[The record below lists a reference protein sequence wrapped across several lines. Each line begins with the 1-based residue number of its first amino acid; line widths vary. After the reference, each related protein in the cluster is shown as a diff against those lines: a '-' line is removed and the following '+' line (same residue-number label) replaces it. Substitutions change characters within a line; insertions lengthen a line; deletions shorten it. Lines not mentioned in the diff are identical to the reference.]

1 MPAIPNTIVTDD
13 VVHALDQEFVEHFD
27 ESIEEFNQVL
37 GIVTPEVLPA
47 GAALYTYKTTGA
59 LNDAAVAEGEEVPL
73 SHYSVTKTPVGELE
87 VHPYRKLTTAQAIL
101 KGGVVN
107 SILREDT
114 KMMKDIRATI
124 ANKFFT
130 FIKGGTGT
138 ATGVGLQDTLAQT
151 RAELDV
157 TLEND
162 HNSTESVVH
171 FINHK
176 DVADYLGKAQVTIQ
190 NLFGM
195 TYLENFLGVENVFLT
210 NRVEKGTIWMT
221 PSENLRMFAPD
232 FGALSQGGLSYT
244 VGDAGLIGVYHK
256 PAYERTS
263 VETYALT
270 GVTYMPEYE
279 NYIVKGT
286 IAPSA

>member
-124 ANKFFT
+124 ADKFFT

-171 FINHK
+171 FINNRSTDSVK
-176 DVADYLGKAQVTIQ
+176 FVLRS
-190 NLFGM
+190 
-195 TYLENFLGVENVFLT
+195 NFVFS
-210 NRVEKGTIWMT
+210 NE
-221 PSENLRMFAPD
+221 F
-232 FGALSQGGLSYT
+232 F
-244 VGDAGLIGVYHK
+244 
-256 PAYERTS
+256 
-263 VETYALT
+263 
-270 GVTYMPEYE
+270 
-279 NYIVKGT
+279 
-286 IAPSA
+286 